1 MQLKK
6 EEQKKEVK
14 RRWLVACCD
23 YSPETLLAEQLIEIG
38 NNLVEQPQAFDALVV
53 ALQFHVELGEVWYA
67 GEEDAHG
74 VALLVVKILQREGSP
89 MCQIRLNT

>member
-1 MQLKK
+1 MA
-6 EEQKKEVK
+6 
-14 RRWLVACCD
+14 RCD

-67 GEEDAHG
+67 GKEDAHG
-74 VALLVVKILQREGSP
+74 VALLVVKILQREGSQ